1 MDNNTKIKCLI
12 IKTYISFQL
21 YSQGIPLSIPYRN
34 FRLKV
39 DELKSTFGEVKGLD
53 ISVGYIIEEW
63 EEPPGPTPF
72 PSIATL
78 RTWDHILL
86 NRYKPLYLPYCDLC
100 CLCTYGRCDLSR
112 GKRGSCGL
120 SLSEQQS
127 RLVTLVCAIGAS
139 THASHAREL
148 LERLKIRHGEDTPID
163 LGGEVYVEMP
173 ITRLVTGVKPRTLR
187 DLEIVLDYVEKQ
199 IVQTL
204 ASVHTGQEGDWI
216 DYESKVL
223 HLGMLDHV
231 AMEVAD
237 VVQIVSLGMPKA
249 DPEAPLV
256 HLGIGAIDVT
266 KPVILVIGHNVLPS
280 AAIIDYLESLGIRDK
295 VEVCGLCC
303 TAHDIT
309 RYEKKR
315 AKIIGPMSWELRFI
329 RTGIPDVIIIDEQ
342 CIYTN
347 LLEEVRKINAVLIA
361 TTDKAMRGLPD
372 RTYAD
377 PDTVVEE
384 LVSGKISG
392 AVIFSEEQTAEVAV
406 KAALKLAPMRIK
418 YKWSLLSKEQI
429 IEYAKKCSRCRNCER
444 NCPQNLPI
452 STAMTIAAKGDI
464 SALAIL
470 YRRCFACRRC
480 EYDCPRGIPI
490 LSLILASAKETMGE
504 EIYKC
509 RVGRGAIQDT
519 EIRAVG
525 RDIVL
530 GTIPGVVAF
539 VGCANWPDGAQ
550 DVAKMAREFASRRYI
565 VVASGCS
572 AMAIA
577 MFKNEE
583 GKTPYEEFSGAF
595 EAGGI
600 VNVGSCIAN
609 SHIAGA
615 VIKIA
620 NIFAKL
626 PLRANYAEIADYIL
640 NRVGAVGV
648 AWGAMSQKAAAI
660 ASGFWRLGVPVIVG
674 PHGLKYR
681 RMLLGDRDKDENW
694 HVYDAMTGERIYGGP
709 APEHLFYAA
718 ESFEE
723 AMVMIPKLCIR
734 PADTPQGRAIKLT
747 NYISLYKRF
756 YGNDKLPPD
765 IHYFIRTEADIPITY
780 KDEVMTYLK
789 EVGWK
794 EKPVTPN
801 PTLLK
806 EVIEKYKMRRKGI
819 KI

>member
-1 MDNNTKIKCLI
+1 M
-12 IKTYISFQL
+12 
-21 YSQGIPLSIPYRN
+21 GIPYKE
-34 FRLKV
+34 FRIRV
-39 DELKSTFGEVKGLD
+39 DELKSSLAEIRGLD
-53 ISVGYIIEEW
+53 VSIGYIVEEW

-78 RTWDHILL
+78 RKWDHVLL
-86 NRYKPLYLPYCDLC
+86 KRYRPLYLPYCDLC

-112 GKRGSCGL
+112 DKRGSCGIG
-120 SLSEQQS
+120 LSEQQS

-148 LERLKIRHGEDTPID
+148 LDKLIARYGEDTPID

-173 ITRLVTGVKPRTLR
+173 ITRLVTGVRPRTLR
-187 DLEIVLDYVEKQ
+187 DLKIVIEYVERQ

-204 ASVHTGQEGDWI
+204 ASVHTGQEGSWI

-231 AMEVAD
+231 ALEVAD
-237 VVQIVSLGMPKA
+237 VVQVASLNMPKA
-249 DPEAPLV
+249 DPNAPLV
-256 HLGIGAIDVT
+256 DLGIGTVDT
-266 KPVILVIGHNVLPS
+266 SKPVILVIGHNVLPS

-295 VEVCGLCC
+295 IEVCGLCC
-303 TAHDIT
+303 TAHDIA

-315 AKIIGPMSWELRFI
+315 ARIIGPMSWQLRFV
-329 RTGIPDVIIIDEQ
+329 RTGIPDVIVIDEQ

-347 LLEEVRKINAVLIA
+347 LTEEARRIGAVVIA

-372 RTYAD
+372 RTHAD
-377 PDTVVEE
+377 PDNVVEE
-384 LVSGKISG
+384 LVTGKIPG
-392 AVIFSEEQTAEVAV
+392 AVILNEEEAAEVAV
-406 KAALKLAPMRIK
+406 KVALKIAPQRIK
-418 YKWSLLSKEQI
+418 YKWGLLTRDQV
-429 IEYAKKCSRCRNCER
+429 IEYAKKCSMCRNCER
-444 NCPQNLPI
+444 NCPQNLSI
-452 STAMTIAAKGDI
+452 SSAIVRAAKGD
-464 SALAIL
+464 LAGLTEL
-470 YRRCFACRRC
+470 YKRCFACRRC
-480 EYDCPRGIPI
+480 EYDCPRGIPV
-490 LSLILASAKETMGE
+490 LSLILASARDIMGFE
-504 EIYKC
+504 VYKC
-509 RVGRGAIQDT
+509 RAGRGPIQDT

-550 DVAKMAREFASRRYI
+550 DVAVMAREFASRRYI

-572 AMAIA
+572 AMALS
-577 MFKNEE
+577 MYKNEE
-583 GKTPYEEFSGAF
+583 GKTPYEEFSGVF

-600 VNVGSCIAN
+600 VNVGSCVAN

-615 VIKIA
+615 AIKIA

-674 PHGLKYR
+674 PHGIKYR
-681 RMLLGDRDKDENW
+681 RMLLGDRDAEESW
-694 HVYDAMTGERIYGGP
+694 YGYDAITGEKVYLGP

-718 ESFEE
+718 ETLEE

-747 NYISLYKRF
+747 NYISLYKQF
-756 YGNDKLPPD
+756 YGVDKLPSD
-765 IHYFIRTEADIPITY
+765 IHLYIRFDADIPIPY
-780 KDEVMTYLK
+780 RDEVVRYLN
-789 EVGWK
+789 EVGWR
-794 EKPVTPN
+794 EKPVVSN
-801 PTLLK
+801 PTIM
-806 EVIEKYKMRRKGI
+806 EDIIEKYRLRREGAKV
-819 KI
+819 

>member
-1 MDNNTKIKCLI
+1 M
-12 IKTYISFQL
+12 
-21 YSQGIPLSIPYRN
+21 SIPFRN
-34 FRLKV
+34 VRFRI
-39 DELKSTFGEVKGLD
+39 DELKTSLGEAKGVD
-53 ISVGYIIEEW
+53 ISIGYVVEEW

-78 RTWDHILL
+78 RHWDHTLL
-86 NRYKPLYLPYCDLC
+86 KRYKPLYLPYCDLC

-112 GKRGSCGL
+112 GKRGACGL
-120 SLSEQQS
+120 NLSEQQS
-127 RLVTLVCAIGAS
+127 RLVTLVCAIGAA

-148 LERLKIRHGEDTPID
+148 LEKLKREYGEDTPID

-173 ITRLVTGVKPRTLR
+173 ITRLVTGVKPRTIK

-204 ASVHTGQEGDWI
+204 ASVQIGQEGNWM

-249 DPEAPLV
+249 DPNAPLV
-256 HLGIGAIDVT
+256 DLGIGTIDAS

-280 AAIIDYLESLGIRDK
+280 TAIIDYLEASGIRDK

-303 TAHDIT
+303 TAHDLT
-309 RYEKKR
+309 RYEKKK
-315 AKIIGPMSWELRFI
+315 AKIVGPISWQLRFI
-329 RTGIPDVIIIDEQ
+329 RTGVPDVIVIDEQ

-347 LLEEVRKINAVLIA
+347 IVEEARNVGAVVIA
-361 TTDKAMRGLPD
+361 TSDKAMRGLPD

-377 PDTVVEE
+377 PDAVVEE
-384 LVSGKISG
+384 LVSGKIPG
-392 AVIFSEEQTAEVAV
+392 ALILDEDKAAQVAV
-406 KAALKLAPMRIK
+406 KTALKLAPMRMK
-418 YKWSLLSKEQI
+418 YKLSFLNEQNI
-429 IEYAKKCSRCRNCER
+429 IDYAKKCSLCRECER

-452 STAMTIAAKGDI
+452 AVAMAAAAKGDL
-464 SALAIL
+464 SKLASL
-470 YRRCFACRRC
+470 YQRCFACRRC
-480 EYDCPRGIPI
+480 EYDCPRNIPVLTLI
-490 LSLILASAKETMGE
+490 LSSAKSIALSEK
-504 EIYKC
+504 YRC
-509 RVGRGAIQDT
+509 RVGRGPIQDT

-550 DVAKMAREFASRRYI
+550 DVALMAKEFASRRYI

-577 MFKNEE
+577 MHKNEE
-583 GKTPYEEFSGAF
+583 GKTPYEEFSGIF

-600 VNVGSCIAN
+600 VNVGSCVAN
-609 SHIAGA
+609 SHIADA

-681 RMLLGDRDKDENW
+681 RMLLGDETDEESW
-694 HVYDAMTGERIYGGP
+694 IGYDAMSGEKVKLDP
-709 APEHLFYAA
+709 APQHLFYAA
-718 ESFEE
+718 ESLEE

-747 NYISLYKRF
+747 NYISLYKQF

-765 IHYFIRTEADIPITY
+765 IHLYIRTEGDIPITY
-780 KDEVMTYLK
+780 RDEVISYLK
-789 EVGWK
+789 EVGWR
-794 EKPVTPN
+794 EKSVTPN
-801 PTLLK
+801 PTLLRD
-806 EVIEKYKMRRKGI
+806 VVEKYKLRREGVTI
-819 KI
+819 

>member
-1 MDNNTKIKCLI
+1 
-12 IKTYISFQL
+12 
-21 YSQGIPLSIPYRN
+21 LSIPFKE
-34 FRLKV
+34 FRLR
-39 DELKSTFGEVKGLD
+39 LKEFRSPSAEVKDLD
-53 ISVGYIIEEW
+53 VSIGYIVEEW

-72 PSIATL
+72 PSISTL
-78 RTWDHILL
+78 RRWDYVLL
-86 NRYKPLYLPYCDLC
+86 KRYKPLYLPYCDLC

-120 SLSEQQS
+120 DLSEQQS

-139 THASHAREL
+139 THTSHAREL
-148 LERLKIRHGEDTPID
+148 IDKLIARYGEDTSID

-173 ITRLVTGVKPRTLR
+173 ITRLVTGVKPKTLR
-187 DLEIVLDYVEKQ
+187 DLKIVLEYVEKQ

-204 ASVHTGQEGDWI
+204 ASVHTGQEGDWR

-231 AMEVAD
+231 ALEIAD

-249 DPEAPLV
+249 DPNTPLV
-256 HLGIGAIDVT
+256 DLGIGVVDPT

-280 AAIIDYLESLGIRDK
+280 AAIIDYLEALGIRDK

-309 RYEKKR
+309 RYEKKKAR
-315 AKIIGPMSWELRFI
+315 IVGPISWQLRFI
-329 RTGIPDVIIIDEQ
+329 RTGIPDVIVIDEQ

-347 LLEEVRKINAVLIA
+347 ILEEVKKVGAILIA

-372 RTYAD
+372 KTYAD

-384 LVSGKISG
+384 LINNKIPG
-392 AVIFSEEQTAEVAV
+392 ALILDEERAAQVAV
-406 KAALKLAPMRIK
+406 KVALKIAPLRAR
-418 YKWSLLSKEQI
+418 YKWGLFSEKDVV
-429 IEYAKKCSRCRNCER
+429 EYAKKCTQCRNCER

-452 STAMTIAAKGDI
+452 STALITAAKGDL
-464 SALAIL
+464 SKLREL
-470 YRRCFACRRC
+470 YRKCFACRRC
-480 EYDCPRGIPI
+480 EYDCPRDIPI
-490 LSLILASAKETMGE
+490 LTLILASAKDTMLNE
-504 EIYKC
+504 SYKC
-509 RVGRGAIQDT
+509 RVGRGPIQDT

-550 DVAKMAREFASRRYI
+550 DVGVMAREFASRRYI
-565 VVASGCS
+565 VTASGCS

-577 MFKNEE
+577 MYKNEE
-583 GKTPYEEFSGAF
+583 GKTPYEEFSGIF

-600 VNVGSCIAN
+600 VNVGSCVAN

-615 VIKIA
+615 AIKIA

-640 NRVGAVGV
+640 HRVGAVGV

-681 RMLLGDRDKDENW
+681 RMLLGDEYDGEAW
-694 HVYDAMTGERIYGGP
+694 TGYDAVTGEKLRFDP
-709 APEHLFYAA
+709 SPLHLFYAA
-718 ESFEE
+718 ETFEE
-723 AMVMIPKLCIR
+723 TMVTIPKLCIR

-747 NYISLYKRF
+747 NYISLYKKF
-756 YGNDKLPPD
+756 YGGDRLPPD
-765 IHYFIRTEADIPITY
+765 IHLYVRTEADIPITY
-780 KDEVMTYLK
+780 KDEVMMYLK
-789 EVGWK
+789 EVGWR
-794 EKPVTPN
+794 EKSSTPN
-801 PTLLK
+801 PTALE
-806 EVIEKYKMRRKGI
+806 EVIEKYRLRREGI
-819 KI
+819 NI

>member
-1 MDNNTKIKCLI
+1 MSVPFKNVRFKIDE
-12 IKTYISFQL
+12 IKT
-21 YSQGIPLSIPYRN
+21 SI
-34 FRLKV
+34 
-39 DELKSTFGEVKGLD
+39 GEVKGVD
-53 ISVGYIIEEW
+53 ISIGYVVEEW

-72 PSIATL
+72 PTVASL
-78 RTWDHILL
+78 RHWDHTLL
-86 NRYKPLYLPYCDLC
+86 RRYKPLYLPYCDLC

-120 SLSEQQS
+120 NLSEQQS
-127 RLVTLVCAIGAS
+127 RLVTLVCAVGAS

-148 LERLKIRHGEDTPID
+148 LDKLKKEFGEDTSID

-173 ITRLVTGVKPRTLR
+173 ITRLVTGVKPKTLR
-187 DLEIVLDYVEKQ
+187 DLEIVLDYVERQ

-231 AMEVAD
+231 ALEIAD
-237 VVQIVSLGMPKA
+237 VTQIVSLGFPKA
-249 DPEAPLV
+249 DPNAPLV
-256 HLGIGAIDVT
+256 DIGIGTIDSS

-280 AAIIDYLESLGIRDK
+280 TAIIDYLEAMGIRDK

-303 TAHDIT
+303 TAHDLT

-315 AKIIGPMSWELRFI
+315 AKIVGPISWQLRFI
-329 RTGIPDVIIIDEQ
+329 RTGIPDVVVIDEQ

-347 LLEEVRKINAVLIA
+347 ILEEVKNIGAILIA
-361 TTDKAMRGLPD
+361 TSDKAMRGLPD
-372 RTYAD
+372 RTHAD
-377 PDTVVEE
+377 PDSVVEE
-384 LVSGKISG
+384 LVTGKIPG
-392 AVIFSEEQTAEVAV
+392 ALILDEDKAAQVAV
-406 KAALKLAPMRIK
+406 KTALKIAPQRAK
-418 YKWSLLSKEQI
+418 YKLSLMNEEAVV
-429 IEYAKKCSRCRNCER
+429 EYAKRCTMCRNCER

-452 STAMTIAAKGDI
+452 SSAMALAAKGDLTK
-464 SALAIL
+464 LASL
-470 YRRCFACRRC
+470 YQKCFACRRC
-480 EYDCPRGIPI
+480 EYDCPRKIPV
-490 LSLILASAKETMGE
+490 LTLMLASAKRMLLNER
-504 EIYKC
+504 YKV
-509 RVGRGAIQDT
+509 RVGRGPIQDT

-539 VGCANWPDGAQ
+539 VGCANWPDSFN

-577 MFKNEE
+577 MMKSEE
-583 GKTPYEEFSGAF
+583 DKTPYEEFSGIF

-600 VNVGSCIAN
+600 INVGSCVAN
-609 SHIAGA
+609 AHIAGA

-660 ASGFWRLGVPVIVG
+660 ASGFWRLGIPVIVG

-681 RMLLGDRDKDENW
+681 RMLMGDETDEESW
-694 HVYDAMTGERIYGGP
+694 VGYDAMTGEKVRLDP
-709 APEHLFYAA
+709 APLHLFYAA
-718 ESFEE
+718 ESLEE
-723 AMVMIPKLCIR
+723 AMVMVPKLCIR

-747 NYISLYKRF
+747 NYISLYKQF
-756 YGNDKLPPD
+756 YGSDKLPPD
-765 IHYFIRTEADIPITY
+765 IHLYIRTEGDIPVTY
-780 KDEVMTYLK
+780 RDEVMDYLK

-794 EKPVTPN
+794 ERTVAAN
-801 PTLLK
+801 PTLLRDI
-806 EVIEKYKMRRKGI
+806 VEKYELRRKGVPT
-819 KI
+819 